1 MKLWICVSWP
11 ENSGEIMNNS
21 IDEGVEKLF
30 NKAHR
35 FLTEDE
41 VANTSL
47 EAKLS
52 LVETNA
58 VIETL
63 ISKGVYISENIQ
75 ESLKDIKKESTA
87 EKKATDLRKSP
98 ESATTFSMLQIPI
111 GSELT
116 FLKDRKIV
124 AITLDDTNKI
134 KLKDGSLE
142 DSTSRL
148 AQILAVKFGYAD
160 VARQGPRWWL
170 FKGKTLL
177 AMREKLEND

>member
-1 MKLWICVSWP
+1 
-11 ENSGEIMNNS
+11 MNNS
-21 IDEGVEKLF
+21 IDEIVEKLF

-41 VANTSL
+41 VVNTSL

-75 ESLKDIKKESTA
+75 ESLKEVKKETTA
-87 EKKATDLRKSP
+87 EKRTIGSRKSP

-124 AITLDDTNKI
+124 AVTLDETNKI

-142 DSTSRL
+142 GSTSRL

-170 FKGKTLL
+170 FEGKTLL
-177 AMREKLEND
+177 AMREELEND